1 MKILKYKKTT
11 KGRYKITF
19 DEADEITLYEDV
31 IINNNLL
38 LKNNIDLQLLEKIID
53 ENKKY
58 EAYDNSLSYI
68 EYKLRTEQEIRDYLE
83 KRGFNNSLIDS
94 TVRRL
99 KDEKLLN
106 DERYVEAFTNDRI
119 NLTLWGPYKIKN
131 NLINL
136 GIDENIINE
145 YVDKISNDV
154 WLEKLNKTIDKKIK
168 LMKNKSLNAIKDKL
182 KVDLYDL
189 GFDKEDISYSLS
201 KLEKDD
207 TEAMKK
213 DMKKAYDK
221 LSKKYQGEALKYQI
235 KNYLYK
241 KGYKID
247 YIDLEDYE

>member
-1 MKILKYKKTT
+1 MKILRYKKTT

-38 LKNNIDLQLLEKIID
+38 LKTDIDLKLLEKVLE

-68 EYKLRTEQEIRDYLE
+68 EYKLRTEKEIREYLE
-83 KRGFNNSLIDS
+83 KQGFSMTLVSQTID
-94 TVRRL
+94 RL
-99 KDEKLLN
+99 KEENLLN
-106 DERYVEAFTNDRI
+106 DERYIEAFTNDKI
-119 NLTLWGPYKIKN
+119 NLTLWGPYKIKK

-136 GIDENIINE
+136 GIDENSVND
-145 YVDKISNDV
+145 YVDKIFNEL
-154 WLEKLNKTIDKKIK
+154 WIERLNKVISKRIN

-182 KVDLYDL
+182 RVDLYDL
-189 GFDKEDISYSLS
+189 GYDSDDIAYALS
-201 KLEKDD
+201 TLEKDD

-213 DMKKAYDK
+213 EMSKAYDK
-221 LSKKYQGEALKYQI
+221 LSKKYEGEALKYQI
-235 KNYLYK
+235 KNHLYK

-247 YIDLEDYE
+247 YIDLDIYE

>member
-19 DEADEITLYEDV
+19 DEAEEIMLYEDV

-38 LKNNIDLQLLEKIID
+38 LNNNIDLKLLEKIID

-68 EYKLRTEQEIRDYLE
+68 EYKLRTEKEIHDYLT
-83 KRGFNNSLIDS
+83 KQGFTKELIDE
-94 TVRRL
+94 TIERL
-99 KDEKLLN
+99 KTEKLIN
-106 DERYVEAFTNDRI
+106 DERYVEAYTNDRI
-119 NLTLWGPYKIKN
+119 NLTLWGPYKIKK

-136 GIDENIINE
+136 GIDEEIINN
-145 YVDKISNDV
+145 YIDTISSEI
-154 WLEKLNKTIDKKIK
+154 WIEKLNKTINKKLN

-189 GFDKEDISYSLS
+189 GFDSDDINYTLS
-201 KLEKDD
+201 TLQKDD
-207 TEAMKK
+207 TESMKK
-213 DMKKAYDK
+213 EMSKAYDK
-221 LSKKYQGEALKYQI
+221 YSKKYQGDTLKYKI
-235 KNYLYK
+235 KDYLYR

-247 YIDLEDYE
+247 YIDLNEYE

>member
-38 LKNNIDLQLLEKIID
+38 LKNDIDLKLLEKVID

-68 EYKLRTEQEIRDYLE
+68 EYKLRTEKEIKDYLN
-83 KRGFNNSLIDS
+83 KQGFSISLIDQ
-94 TVRRL
+94 TIERL
-99 KDEKLLN
+99 KEENLLN
-106 DERYVEAFTNDRI
+106 DERYIEAFTNDKI
-119 NLTLWGPYKIKN
+119 NLTLWGPYKIKKS
-131 NLINL
+131 LTNL
-136 GIDENIINE
+136 GIDENLVNT
-145 YVDKISNDV
+145 YVDNVANTI
-154 WLEKLNKTIDKKIK
+154 WIERLNKVINKKMN

-182 KVDLYDL
+182 RVDLYDL
-189 GFDKEDISYSLS
+189 GYDSDDISYALS
-201 KLEKDD
+201 NLDKDD

-213 DMKKAYDK
+213 EMSKAYDK
-221 LSKKYQGEALKYQI
+221 LSKKYEGDALKYQI
-235 KNYLYK
+235 KNHLYK

-247 YIDLEDYE
+247 FVDLSDYE